1 MFHNRSKFAR
11 FAFQLIAIATA
22 STLLAACASTP
33 PPVLESE
40 LARRAV
46 QSASVANA
54 ERDAPV
60 EWRLAQELFDQ
71 AQAAEAKPDYLLAL
85 RLYQQTALRA
95 ELARIKA
102 RAAQARAEVQRRE
115 GEVLQL
121 RADIDEQ
128 RKQVQ

>member
-1 MFHNRSKFAR
+1 MFHNRSKFAG

-22 STLLAACASTP
+22 MSLLGACASTP
-33 PPVLESE
+33 APVLESE

-46 QSASVANA
+46 QSAAIANA
-54 ERDAPV
+54 DRDAPV
-60 EWRLAQELFDQ
+60 EWRLAQDLLAQ
-71 AQAAEAKPDYLLAL
+71 AQAAEAKPDNLLAL

-95 ELARIKA
+95 ELARVKA

-115 GEVLQL
+115 AEVSQL
-121 RADIDEQ
+121 RQEIDEQ